1 MKNTR
6 IRPLACILALLM
18 AFSLL
23 TNPAFAAG
31 KTVDETIDEILTADD
46 GSATDSGL
54 AADPSASADDP
65 VTFGFNPGTT
75 GSNFSIKEVGS
86 SQAIYSKDASY
97 ASPMTLEAGKTYEF
111 WSYWEYDANAT
122 SDTTGIGFTFQ
133 STVLA
138 ESGSMSFF
146 NAYVADYSRTNTVED
161 AEAIWYMPAED
172 LEIEILT
179 DTIKVWSDGQ
189 LGEGVNPDP
198 ASYTKANNYLWDIPV
213 GYDALDGVFKP
224 GQACYM
230 GFQITTKAVDLPET
244 PKVSANDSNP
254 SNPTGTVK
262 TPTPEVTAEPE
273 ETYDPTLPRVFKG
286 EVDSSNRAL
295 FTEEARPDYAVFNS
309 VTNNSKYGDET
320 KFVRITDLG
329 SDKEYLEGTVQLVH
343 GRQYQVQV
351 LYRNDSTRA
360 KGSYLTFSRD
370 ADAAQL
376 LVTMP
381 YELAAGTTGRLGATI
396 SAENTMPLAVSAGV
410 DLKSD
415 YGVSLQYVEG
425 SAVWQ
430 KNGSDEITAIDYEKL
445 FRDGVSLGDI
455 GSGVYGTVTFTI
467 QVVADD
473 SVVANLPESEIATDP
488 DGFFD
493 GKAWNVYA
501 PIVVASVLITLLV
514 IAILII
520 LFDALTP
527 LFHPTLHSFPIIRHC
542 APMPEYAKPQKPE
555 DELTSAKVDA
565 EAVQTGGADEHAS
578 NGEEKPS

>member
-6 IRPLACILALLM
+6 ICPLACILALLM

-23 TNPAFAAG
+23 ISPALAADE
-31 KTVDETIDEILTADD
+31 TVDEAASEISTVDDDPAIDGGLT
-46 GSATDSGL
+46 
-54 AADPSASADDP
+54 ADPSASADGS
-65 VTFGFNPGTT
+65 VSFGFNPGTT
-75 GSNFSIKEVGS
+75 GSNFSIKEIGS

-97 ASPMTLEAGKTYEF
+97 SSPIALEAGKTYEF
-111 WSYWEYDANAT
+111 WSCWEYDANAT
-122 SDTTGIGFTFQ
+122 SDATGIGFTFQ
-133 STVLA
+133 SAVLA

-146 NAYVADYSRTNTVED
+146 NAYVTDYDRTITVED
-161 AEAIWYMPAED
+161 AEAIWYKPAED

-198 ASYTKANNYLWDIPV
+198 ASYDKNNNYLWDVPV
-213 GYDALDGVFKP
+213 GYDALDGIFKP
-224 GQACYM
+224 GQACYV

-244 PKVSANDSNP
+244 PEANADESNP
-254 SNPTGTVK
+254 SNPTGAVE

-273 ETYDPTLPRVFKG
+273 EIYDPTLPRVFKG

-295 FTEEARPDYAVFNS
+295 FTEETRPDYAVFNS
-309 VTNNSKYGDET
+309 VTNNTKYGDET
-320 KFVRITDLG
+320 KFVRITDLSSG
-329 SDKEYLEGTVQLVH
+329 KEYLEGTIQLVH

-351 LYRNDSTRA
+351 LYRNDSIRE
-360 KGSYLTFSRD
+360 KGTYLTLSRD

-410 DLKSD
+410 DLRSD
-415 YGVSLQYVEG
+415 HGVSLQYVEG

-430 KNGSDEITAIDYEKL
+430 KNGSDKITAIDYEKL

-473 SVVANLPESEIATDP
+473 SVVANLPENEISVDS
-488 DGFFD
+488 DNFFD
-493 GKAWNVYA
+493 GKAWNVYI
-501 PIVVASVLITLLV
+501 PIVVASVLTTLLFITV
-514 IAILII
+514 LIAL
-520 LFDALTP
+520 LDALAP
-527 LFHPTLHSFPIIRHC
+527 LFHPTLRSFPIIRHC
-542 APMPEYAKPQKPE
+542 APMPGYAKPQKPE
-555 DELTSAKVDA
+555 DELTSARTDA
-565 EAVQTGGADEHAS
+565 EAVQTGDADE
-578 NGEEKPS
+578 NIPK